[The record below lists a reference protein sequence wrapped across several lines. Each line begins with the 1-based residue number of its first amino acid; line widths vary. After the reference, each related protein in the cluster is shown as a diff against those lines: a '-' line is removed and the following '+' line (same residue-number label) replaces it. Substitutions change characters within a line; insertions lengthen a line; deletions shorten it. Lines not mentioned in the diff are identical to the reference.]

1 MNDDVNAVGDT
12 NVDAS
17 VLGDGGAGGGSW
29 IIATNA
35 ALTAAFAVTAL
46 VSTLVFD
53 QPWKAIAVATALA
66 CFAVGVVAFLWGYWS
81 AVQRSRHDDIA
92 VAALYFLVDGCAPS
106 RTSRQMN
113 VLLAA
118 QTVIGLV
125 TAIARSSTDG
135 KPGST
140 LAFGILV
147 PMLGLGLNGL
157 WGAHHGRFRPRGTP
171 ESGVRHGDDDSGQ
184 DEGHD

>member
-1 MNDDVNAVGDT
+1 MNDVNDDPNEA
-12 NVDAS
+12 A
-17 VLGDGGAGGGSW
+17 GAW
-29 IIATNA
+29 IVALNA
-35 ALTAAFAVTAL
+35 ALTVVFTATAVVSSVVFA
-46 VSTLVFD
+46 
-53 QPWKAIAVATALA
+53 QPWKAIGVATAVT

-81 AVQRSRHDDIA
+81 AVQRSRHDEIS
-92 VAALYFLVDGCAPS
+92 VAALYFLVDKCAPAPVA
-106 RTSRQMN
+106 RRMN
-113 VLLAA
+113 ILLGA
-118 QTVIGLV
+118 QVVVGLV

-157 WGAHHGRFRPRGTP
+157 WGAHHGRFRPRVTG
-171 ESGVRHGDDDSGQ
+171 EANEVRHDGDATGQ